1 MHDDNKFDK
10 MGTID
15 PNNHNIRTFDASI
28 QKVFKGVDNVVVG
41 GVRLVAAV
49 GCPPRSSVELSLVWP
64 GRVWFG
70 PGSGR
75 SGTIE
80 RFRDSAKV
88 FLATLIAL

>member
-1 MHDDNKFDK
+1 MLQLRKC
-10 MGTID
+10 
-15 PNNHNIRTFDASI
+15 S
-28 QKVFKGVDNVVVG
+28 KGVDNVVVG

-49 GCPPRSSVELSLVWP
+49 GWPPRSSVELGLVWP

-88 FLATLIAL
+88 FPSDFNSALTCATVPQSRTRQK